1 MVQGFKDTTCKN
13 DKTRKLQEEIGHAVS
28 KYTEME
34 EWTHMEF
41 VSEITSD
48 EYYEMLKEQ
57 LEYIRISQTE
67 IAQTILDYVVETSE
81 RKVAERR
88 IDRVQD

>member
-13 DKTRKLQEEIGHAVS
+13 DKTRRLQEEIGHAVS
-28 KYTEME
+28 MYTEMK

-48 EYYEMLKEQ
+48 EYYEMLKE
-57 LEYIRISQTE
+57 
-67 IAQTILDYVVETSE
+67 
-81 RKVAERR
+81 
-88 IDRVQD
+88 